1 MAKLWLIHGTLCLSQ
16 VILVIHSFVVKHSLD
31 STYTSN
37 TNTTTFT
44 NTTTPPTTT
53 TLLHPLHPP
62 LLFAALRSTISAP
75 ILLALYYTQLNNS
88 NDSATFTSIPPTSHK
103 VYHKYLYAASCG
115 FFGVYLYP
123 LLYALG
129 LRSTTPT
136 AACVCEALTP
146 IFSLGLESLWSPRAT
161 ASSSSNNKTKTKTLA
176 VFLAVVGS
184 IVMTIHGVW
193 VDASGDAA
201 VVGRQVV
208 GRTTGNI
215 YVIASAAAYAL
226 FLSVQRRTLQVSGAS
241 VMFLT
246 SWGNVFGC
254 LLLMSTAY
262 VVGALNVAEMLH
274 QYKPFFF
281 YGMVWAALVTSVL
294 GYTLEGLANSWS
306 SPTLV
311 AIYNAVQPF
320 GAGLLSHGVAG
331 GKHAASGVELG
342 AAVLVCSG
350 VLLLKTDD
358 EGKELELG
366 VLMKKDQRRLHLV

>member
-31 STYTSN
+31 STYTAN
-37 TNTTTFT
+37 TTFT
-44 NTTTPPTTT
+44 TFTTTT
-53 TLLHPLHPP
+53 TLHALHPP

-75 ILLALYYTQLNNS
+75 ILLALYYTQRSNSNNS
-88 NDSATFTSIPPTSHK
+88 ATSSLPASHNA
-103 VYHKYLYAASCG
+103 YHKYLYAASCG

-146 IFSLGLESLWSPRAT
+146 IFSLGLESFWSPSAT
-161 ASSSSNNKTKTKTLA
+161 ASSGNNKTKTLA

-193 VDASGDAA
+193 VDSSGDAA

-226 FLSVQRRTLQVSGAS
+226 FLSVQRRTLHVSGAS

-246 SWGNVFGC
+246 SWGNIFGC

-262 VVGALNVAEMLH
+262 VVGALNVAEMFH

-281 YGMVWAALVTSVL
+281 CGMVWAALVTSVL

-358 EGKELELG
+358 EGKEVELG
-366 VLMKKDQRRLHLV
+366 KKDQHPRLHLV